1 MIEEY
6 LFTTK
11 YACTLLIV
19 KDDKIIDAAP
29 IYRKMV
35 GWYITHL
42 PKKGKL
48 EKLKCSEKNL

>member
-11 YACTLLIV
+11 YACALLIV

-42 PKKGKL
+42 PEKGKL